1 MPAPGDRFQRPA
13 KPATPPPA
21 APPVGR
27 GLGPAKPDRVDEIFD
42 VAQLLAKLLERENQA
57 LAQRRATEVAGLQE
71 EKAKLT
77 KLYESHLQALAKA
90 PDLLAKVRPER
101 REALKALAKK
111 LDGLVA
117 INGRLLKSSIEA
129 NQRVLKAVIE
139 TAKRQQNRGAVYSR
153 DGQLGGG
160 AGPTRGLRTISVS
173 VNQTL

>member
-13 KPATPPPA
+13 KPAAPPPA
-21 APPVGR
+21 KPAAAP
-27 GLGPAKPDRVDEIFD
+27 PAKPDRVDEIFD
-42 VAQLLAKLLERENQA
+42 VAQHLAKLLERENQA
-57 LAQRRATEVAGLQE
+57 LGQRRPAEVAGLQD

-77 KLYESHLQALAKA
+77 KLYDSHLQALAKA

-117 INGRLLKSSIEA
+117 VNGRLLKSSIEA

-139 TAKRQQNRGAVYSR
+139 TAKRLQNRGAVYSR
-153 DGQLGGG
+153 DGQIGGT
-160 AGPTRGLRTISVS
+160 AAKGLRTVSVS